1 MGETDE
7 KITITFMPD
16 NIRAEAHSGE
26 LAADAASSAG
36 VRIGRHCGGAGV
48 CGKCRVMA
56 GEENPFAPLT
66 KTEENLLTP
75 EEIKKGVRLS
85 CCAKV
90 IKNGTIHVVD
100 RVKSAGHSILEGFS
114 HDISE
119 WAPDCGGYGVAVD
132 IGTTTVVCYLL
143 ALSGHE
149 VVDRISFLN
158 PQVAFGDDVISRIAY
173 SSSQPE
179 ALERIQRTLTS
190 EMDKNIGTM
199 AERNGISKEDI
210 TEIMIAANT
219 VMEHLFAGVSPK
231 SIGHS
236 PYMPEFFLMPPFKA
250 STVGININE
259 AGVVK
264 MIPNVAG
271 YVGADIVAG
280 VAALDMDRQNKIRL
294 LVDIGTN
301 NEIVIGGSEGM
312 FCCATAA
319 GPALEGARIQ
329 YGMRASV
336 GAIEKVTL
344 ENGLLKC
351 QTIGGEAPKG
361 LCGSGLIDAIALL
374 LNEGIINES
383 GRFEYPEKCR
393 DERFM
398 TRLGRSESGMVRLLL
413 TDEEHPVYLTQKDI
427 REVQLAVGAVKV
439 GVEVMLEQVGIT
451 KDKIAEVRLAGAF
464 GNNIDIESAARV
476 GLIPDIERAKIH
488 GVKNTSGLGACLS
501 LASEKFYERTKETAQ
516 KMSYVELSS
525 LPDFQKRFVKA
536 MSF

>member
-1 MGETDE
+1 MRE
-7 KITITFMPD
+7 KITITFRPD
-16 NIRAEAHSGE
+16 NIKAEARSGE
-26 LAADAASSAG
+26 LAADVASAAG

-56 GEENPFAPLT
+56 GKDNPFAPLT
-66 KTEENLLTP
+66 KTEEKLLTP
-75 EEIKKGVRLS
+75 EEIIKGVRLS
-85 CCAKV
+85 CCAKIV
-90 IKNGTIHVVD
+90 KSGTIHVVD

-114 HDISE
+114 RDISE

-143 ALSGHE
+143 ALSDHE

-158 PQVAFGDDVISRIAY
+158 PQAVFGDDVISRIAY
-173 SSSQPE
+173 SSSQPG
-179 ALERIQRTLTS
+179 ALEHIQRTLTG
-190 EMDKNIGTM
+190 EMDNNICTM
-199 AERNGISKEDI
+199 AERNGISKEEI

-231 SIGHS
+231 SIGRS
-236 PYMPEFFLMPPFKA
+236 PYMPEFFMMPPFKA
-250 STVGININE
+250 SAVGININE
-259 AGVVK
+259 AGLVK

-280 VAALDMDRQNKIRL
+280 VAALDMDRQDGIKL

-301 NEIVIGGSEGM
+301 NEIVIGGSKGM

-329 YGMRASV
+329 YGMRACT

-344 ENGLLKC
+344 EDGLLRC
-351 QTIGGEAPKG
+351 GTIGGEAPRG

-374 LNEGIINES
+374 LNEGIINGS
-383 GRFEYPEKCR
+383 GRFAYPEKCR
-393 DERFM
+393 DERFKA
-398 TRLGRSESGMVRLLL
+398 RLGRSENGMVRLLL
-413 TDEEHPVYLTQKDI
+413 TDGEHPVYLTQKDI

-439 GVEVMLEQVGIT
+439 GVDVMLERAGVT
-451 KDKIAEVRLAGAF
+451 KDEVAEVCLAGAF
-464 GNNIDIESAARV
+464 GNNINIESAVRV
-476 GLIPDIERAKIH
+476 GLIPDVERDRIH
-488 GVKNTSGLGACLS
+488 GVKNTSGLGACLA
-501 LASEKFYERTKETAQ
+501 LASAGFYERTKKTAE

-525 LPDFQKRFVKA
+525 LSDFQKRFVDA
-536 MSF
+536 MTF

>member
-173 SSSQPE
+173 SSSQPG
-179 ALERIQRTLTS
+179 ALERIQRTLTG

-199 AERNGISKEDI
+199 AERNGIFKEDI

-236 PYMPEFFLMPPFKA
+236 PYMPEFFLKPPFKA
-250 STVGININE
+250 SAVGININE

-451 KDKIAEVRLAGAF
+451 KDKIAEVCLAGAF

>member
-1 MGETDE
+1 MGEIDE

-439 GVEVMLEQVGIT
+439 GVEVMLEQVGIS
-451 KDKIAEVRLAGAF
+451 KDKIAEVCLAGAF

-501 LASEKFYERTKETAQ
+501 LASDGFYERTKGTAQ

>member
-1 MGETDE
+1 
-7 KITITFMPD
+7 
-16 NIRAEAHSGE
+16 
-26 LAADAASSAG
+26 
-36 VRIGRHCGGAGV
+36 
-48 CGKCRVMA
+48 
-56 GEENPFAPLT
+56 
-66 KTEENLLTP
+66 
-75 EEIKKGVRLS
+75 
-85 CCAKV
+85 
-90 IKNGTIHVVD
+90 
-100 RVKSAGHSILEGFS
+100 
-114 HDISE
+114 
-119 WAPDCGGYGVAVD
+119 
-132 IGTTTVVCYLL
+132 
-143 ALSGHE
+143 
-149 VVDRISFLN
+149 
-158 PQVAFGDDVISRIAY
+158 
-173 SSSQPE
+173 
-179 ALERIQRTLTS
+179 
-190 EMDKNIGTM
+190 
-199 AERNGISKEDI
+199 
-210 TEIMIAANT
+210 MIAANT

-236 PYMPEFFLMPPFKA
+236 PYMPEFFLKPPFKA
-250 STVGININE
+250 SAVGININK

-280 VAALDMDRQNKIRL
+280 VAALDMDRQDKIRL

-301 NEIVIGGSEGM
+301 NEIVIGGSGGM

-374 LNEGIINES
+374 LDEGIINES

-393 DERFM
+393 DGRF
-398 TRLGRSESGMVRLLL
+398 TARLGRSESGMVRLLL

-439 GVEVMLEQVGIT
+439 GVEVMLEHAGIT
-451 KDKIAEVRLAGAF
+451 KDEIAEVCLAGAF
-464 GNNIDIESAARV
+464 GNNIDIDSAARV
-476 GLIPDIERAKIH
+476 GLIPDIERARIH
-488 GVKNTSGLGACLS
+488 GVKNTSGLGACLA
-501 LASEKFYERTKETAQ
+501 LAAAGFYERTKETAR

>member
-1 MGETDE
+1 MCDE
-7 KITITFMPD
+7 DGKIIITFMPD
-16 NIRAEAHSGE
+16 NIEAEANNGE
-26 LAADAASSAG
+26 LAADVAAAAG
-36 VRIGRHCGGAGV
+36 VGIGRHCGGAGV
-48 CGKCRVMA
+48 CGKCRVRVMR
-56 GEENPFAPLT
+56 GTPFAPLT
-66 KTEENLLTP
+66 RTEENLLTA
-75 EEIKKGVRLS
+75 EEIDNGVRLS
-85 CCAKV
+85 CCAKIV
-90 IKNGTIHVVD
+90 KSGAVHVVD

-114 HDISE
+114 RDISE
-119 WAPDCGGYGVAVD
+119 WSPDRGGCGVAVD

-143 ALSGHE
+143 AFPDRT

-173 SSSQPE
+173 SSSQSG
-179 ALERIQRTLTS
+179 ALERIQRTLTD
-190 EMDKNIGTM
+190 EMDKNIGIM
-199 AERNGISKEDI
+199 AKRNNVARKDI
-210 TEIMIAANT
+210 TEVMIAGNT

-236 PYMPEFFLMPPFKA
+236 PYKPEFYQSPPFSA
-250 STVGININE
+250 SDIGIHISE
-259 AGVVK
+259 TGIVK

-280 VAALDMDRQNKIRL
+280 VAALDIDRQEGIKL

-301 NEIVIGGSEGM
+301 NEIVIGGSKGM

-329 YGMRASV
+329 YGMRACV

-344 ENGLLKC
+344 EDGILTC
-351 QTIGGEAPKG
+351 RTIGGEAPKG

-374 LNEGIINES
+374 LNEGIINKS

-393 DERFM
+393 DERFRE
-398 TRLGRSESGMVRLLL
+398 RLGRSEGGMVRLLL
-413 TDEEHPVYLTQKDI
+413 TDDEHPIYLTQKDI

-439 GVEVMLEQVGIT
+439 GVEVMLEQAGIT
-451 KDKIAEVRLAGAF
+451 KDEIAEVCLAGAF

-476 GLIPDIERAKIH
+476 GLIPDVERTKIH

-501 LASEKFYERTKETAQ
+501 LADARFYERAKETAQ

-525 LPDFQKRFVKA
+525 LPDFQKRFVNA

>member
-1 MGETDE
+1 MCDE
-7 KITITFMPD
+7 DGKIIITFMPD
-16 NIRAEAHSGE
+16 NIEAEANNGE
-26 LAADAASSAG
+26 LAADVAAAAG
-36 VRIGRHCGGAGV
+36 VGIGRHCGGAGV
-48 CGKCRVMA
+48 CGKCRVRVMR
-56 GEENPFAPLT
+56 GTPFAPLT
-66 KTEENLLTP
+66 KTEENLLTA
-75 EEIKKGVRLS
+75 EEIDNGVRLS
-85 CCAKV
+85 CCAKIV
-90 IKNGTIHVVD
+90 KSGAVHVVD

-114 HDISE
+114 RDISE
-119 WAPDCGGYGVAVD
+119 WSPDRGGCGVAVD

-143 ALSGHE
+143 AFSDRT
-149 VVDRISFLN
+149 VIDRISFLN

-173 SSSQPE
+173 SSSQSR
-179 ALERIQRTLTS
+179 ALERIQRTLTD
-190 EMDKNIGTM
+190 EMDKNIGIM
-199 AERNGISKEDI
+199 AKRNNVARKDM
-210 TEIMIAANT
+210 TEVMIAGNT

-236 PYMPEFFLMPPFKA
+236 PYKPEFYQKPPFSA
-250 STVGININE
+250 SDIGIHISE
-259 AGVVK
+259 TGIVK

-280 VAALDMDRQNKIRL
+280 VTALDIDRQEGIKL

-301 NEIVIGGSEGM
+301 NEIVIGGSKGM

-329 YGMRASV
+329 YGMRACV

-344 ENGLLKC
+344 EDGILTC
-351 QTIGGEAPKG
+351 RTIGGEAPKG

-374 LNEGIINES
+374 LNEGIINKS

-393 DERFM
+393 DERFRE
-398 TRLGRSESGMVRLLL
+398 RLGRSEGGMVRLLL
-413 TDEEHPVYLTQKDI
+413 TDDEHPIYLTQKDI

-439 GVEVMLEQVGIT
+439 GVEVMLEQAGIT
-451 KDKIAEVRLAGAF
+451 KDEIAEVCLAGAF

-476 GLIPDIERAKIH
+476 GLIPDVERTKIH

-501 LASEKFYERTKETAQ
+501 LADARFYERTKETAQ

-525 LPDFQKRFVKA
+525 LPDFQKRFVNA

>member
-75 EEIKKGVRLS
+75 EEIEKGVRLS

-114 HDISE
+114 RNISE

-143 ALSGHE
+143 ALSGNE

-179 ALERIQRTLTS
+179 ALERIQRTLTG

-199 AERNGISKEDI
+199 AKRNGIFKEDI

-250 STVGININE
+250 SAVGININE
-259 AGVVK
+259 AGIVK

-336 GAIEKVTL
+336 GAIDKVTL

-451 KDKIAEVRLAGAF
+451 KDKIAEVCLAGAF

-476 GLIPDIERAKIH
+476 GLIPDIERSKIH

>member
-7 KITITFMPD
+7 KITITFIPD
-16 NIRAEAHSGE
+16 NIMTEAHSGE

-100 RVKSAGHSILEGFS
+100 QVKSAGHSILEGFS
-114 HDISE
+114 RDISE

-179 ALERIQRTLTS
+179 ALERIQRTLTG

-199 AERNGISKEDI
+199 AKRNGIFKEDI

-250 STVGININE
+250 SAVGININE

-374 LNEGIINES
+374 LNEGVINES

-451 KDKIAEVRLAGAF
+451 KDKIAEVCLAGAF

-501 LASEKFYERTKETAQ
+501 LASEGFYERTKETAQ